1 MPTRRIL
8 LDECIDRRLVR
19 KIIGHD
25 VYTSPEMEWAGLK
38 NGELLTNAEKD
49 FDVFLTVDRNLAFQ
63 QNLPK
68 FEIAV
73 LVLHGRTNR
82 LQDLIPLVPKILEAL
97 NNPQPG
103 MILTISCITVGRP
116 VTRPPPYRSPRAEL
130 PHGAPQ
136 SYSLRT

>member
-19 KIIGHD
+19 EIIGHD
-25 VYTSPEMEWAGLK
+25 VYTSPEMGWAGLN
-38 NGELLTNAEKD
+38 NGELLSNAEKD

-82 LQDLIPLVPKILEAL
+82 LQDLIPLVPKIYEAL

-103 MILTISCITVGRP
+103 IAVTISC
-116 VTRPPPYRSPRAEL
+116 
-130 PHGAPQ
+130 
-136 SYSLRT
+136 